1 MGNKNRLNSE
11 TEREGGFE
19 KLAEEGKKV
28 SWMEHLKR
36 ARDLLRQKSTGEKAE
51 CKYYRLTGNAEVYGK
66 TRKDRKFWE
75 DIYKHWDEVGIEIPM
90 ELGKMVE
97 GYVNNPD
104 YRFGVHHSYA
114 IDGANYEQDR
124 VLNSILKEGLMNLG
138 DASSGAFYK
147 DPPVSKTVSFCPDMF
162 HAVMQIKGSY
172 KGSTGAVLVAIP
184 SKYVDPD
191 GSVKEGMVDEV
202 YNHDK
207 NGYSTLKPEFI
218 LGFAKNLGKGSV
230 VEYKSREE
238 LLEGYDG
245 PDADTNQKT
254 ATS

>member
-1 MGNKNRLNSE
+1 MEDKNKLNFE
-11 TEREGGFE
+11 AGRESGFE
-19 KLAEEGKKV
+19 ELAKEGKKV
-28 SWMEHLKR
+28 SWMEHLKK
-36 ARDLLRQKSTGEKAE
+36 ARDLLRQKSTGEKVE
-51 CKYYRLTGNAEVYGK
+51 SKYYRLTGNAKVYGK

-75 DIYKHWDEVGIEIPM
+75 NIYKNWDEIGVEIPM

-97 GYVNNPD
+97 EYVNNPD
-104 YRFGVHHSYA
+104 YQFGVHHSYMVK
-114 IDGANYEQDR
+114 GANYEQDSA
-124 VLNSILKEGLMNLG
+124 LNSILKEGLTNWG

-147 DPPVSKTVSFCPDMF
+147 DPPVSKTVSFCPNMF

-184 SKYVDPD
+184 SKYVDFN
-191 GSVKEGMVDEV
+191 GKIKEGMVNEV
-202 YNHDK
+202 YNHNE

-238 LLEGYDG
+238 LLKGYVG
-245 PDADTNQKT
+245 PDTDNN
-254 ATS
+254 